1 MHLYYNGTQTGVY
14 YGGQVAGPVMKE
26 LMSNILPYLGVE
38 PEYSEA
44 ELQLD
49 EVKKITVGDYVSMK
63 TSEAKN
69 KLMNDKF
76 EPVVSGDGETVV
88 DQFPKSGSEL
98 NINSKVILYTN

>member
-1 MHLYYNGTQTGVY
+1 MYYNGTQAGVY

-38 PEYSEA
+38 PEYSET

-49 EVKKITVGDYVSMK
+49 EVKKIAVGDYVSLK
-63 TSEAKN
+63 VSEAKN
-69 KLMNDKF
+69 MLMNEKF
-76 EPVVSGDGETVV
+76 EAVVVGEGETVV

-98 NINSKVILYTN
+98 NVNSKVILYTN